1 MDDSAAND
9 LAAADDFYFEYR
21 SDFRSGGETLAK
33 WAGEFV
39 ERVKANAAAAKIP
52 AEAVAALQ
60 KRTAEYTASYSGMG
74 ASYYYQS
81 YVRDFAYRYLKD
93 LPDEKRALFGM
104 NPRVTRYA
112 WEPSAKEVGG
122 KSV

>member
-33 WAGEFV
+33 WTGELV

-52 AEAVAALQ
+52 ADAVAALQ
-60 KRTAEYTASYSGMG
+60 KRTAEYASDNRMG
-74 ASYYYQS
+74 ANYYYKS

-93 LPDEKRALFGM
+93 LPDEKRVLFGM
-104 NPRVTRYA
+104 NPHVTRYA
-112 WEPSAKEVGG
+112 WEAPAKEDSG
-122 KSV
+122 KSA